1 MNLEQGNP
9 AAEPVQPEQNQN
21 PEFALDADREVVL
34 NPEGKEPGAPQEE
47 TVQPYTAEEIRQQG
61 IDKLDPNRIP
71 PELVPF
77 YKSMQADYVR
87 KTQAVAEQRRQIEAF
102 IQQQRAQQSQPEAA
116 PEQQSDVLYEA
127 SRIRACQMMGISP
140 EQFDEYDGRHITYLT
155 AATNDVIRMAQE
167 RQNQLADSQRRE
179 YEFNAL
185 MQHYEQTEPNFE
197 KISQWA
203 YQYVESLPYREY
215 QRFMGVLGRGSI
227 EDIHREIESL
237 RNKYYSQQR
246 QTANPP
252 DVEGAGGGDDREGP
266 KRMAASSFAKMTPD
280 EQARFLRENG
290 YV

>member
-1 MNLEQGNP
+1 MNPEQGNP
-9 AAEPVQPEQNQN
+9 AVEPVQPEQNQN

-34 NPEGKEPGAPQEE
+34 NPEGKEPEAPQEE

-102 IQQQRAQQSQPEAA
+102 IQQQQAQQSQPQAA
-116 PEQQSDVLYEA
+116 SEKQVDVLYEA

-203 YQYVESLPYREY
+203 YQYVENLPYREY

>member
-1 MNLEQGNP
+1 MNPEQGNP
-9 AAEPVQPEQNQN
+9 AVEPVQPEQNQN

-34 NPEGKEPGAPQEE
+34 NPEGKEPEAPQEE
-47 TVQPYTAEEIRQQG
+47 AVQPYTAEEIRQQG

-87 KTQAVAEQRRQIEAF
+87 KTQAVAEQRRQIEAYVR
-102 IQQQRAQQSQPEAA
+102 QQQ
-116 PEQQSDVLYEA
+116 EQQVAPDGKDQPDVLYEA

-167 RQNQLADSQRRE
+167 RQNQVADSQRRE

-203 YQYVESLPYREY
+203 YQHVENLPYREY
-215 QRFMGVLGRGSI
+215 QRFMNVLGRGSI
-227 EDIHREIESL
+227 EDIHREVETL

-246 QTANPP
+246 QSANPP

-266 KRMAASSFAKMTPD
+266 KRMAVSSFGKMTSD